1 MNNEI
6 IAVIRINCFAACL
19 ALSKVPCPTNCAATT
34 APPVAKAANI
44 LIKRI
49 LIPSTKETA
58 ETAASPTLATITVS
72 KKPTKITNNCSITS
86 GTINLFKSLLVN
98 NTHNRPLHRPIIRLS
113 ILDSKLF
120 LFLKHKNYFNLA
132 HNSIKQLSSK
142 GLKYFCTNKLSGVKL

>member
-1 MNNEI
+1 MPKFIFCFLLCLILLLPYIIQEQLYSGQLEI
-6 IAVIRINCFAACL
+6 QKFH
-19 ALSKVPCPTNCAATT
+19 
-34 APPVAKAANI
+34 
-44 LIKRI
+44 
-49 LIPSTKETA
+49 PSTKETA